1 MIHRLMGQHTE
12 STDKYTCLWSIN
24 LQQRRQEYAWGKTIF
39 SLSGGG
45 ETGQLH
51 VKE

>member
-1 MIHRLMGQHTE
+1 MEQNRKSRNKLTN
-12 STDKYTCLWSIN
+12 LWSIN
-24 LQQRRQEYAWGKTIF
+24 LQQRKQEYAWGKTIF

>member
-24 LQQRRQEYAWGKTIF
+24 LQQRRQEYMTEKIVSSINGAGK
-39 SLSGGG
+39 S
-45 ETGQLH
+45 GQLH
-51 VKE
+51 VKD